1 MNGSSYTPGQW
12 TALSCNGLV
21 ALLEPAA
28 GDEPA
33 LELWQIAGDGGS
45 FLDGLSVL
53 ARPGLAV
60 LPSFVLAVR
69 GQDGTTNV
77 AVRGPARV
85 EVLTDDGT
93 ELIDGTGVSTWT
105 ERVLHV
111 VHRLTVRVPDGA
123 STPWLPLI
131 GGLVRAAALTVPTQ
145 SDLTGSDDP
154 TVGRAAGAVPPEP
167 VPVVDAEADLVDAV
181 PASTTAPHAAALD
194 GEPAGAPATVAEPV
208 ELTREV
214 PDDREP
220 DGVGAASAGAGPD
233 SRTFDGPS
241 REQPTQVLT
250 RIVEP
255 AMVGAGA
262 SAEVPG
268 PAAGTHV
275 AGHHD
280 GADDASFTIMSST
293 LADLREGLPVWDG
306 RPAPTPDPVRV
317 TDARLVLSTGLVVAL
332 DRPVLIGRAPQ
343 AMRLGSRDLPRLVA
357 VPSPQQDI
365 SRTHAEVRLVGDDV
379 LVTDL
384 DSTNGVYLLAAGL
397 GARRLHPGEPTAL
410 AASETVDL
418 GDGVTFTVERGT

>member
-1 MNGSSYTPGQW
+1 
-12 TALSCNGLV
+12 V

-28 GDEPA
+28 GDDPA

-53 ARPGLAV
+53 ARPGLSA

-93 ELIDGTGVSTWT
+93 EIIDGTGVSTWT
-105 ERVLHV
+105 ERVLQV

-123 STPWLPLI
+123 SSPWLPLI
-131 GGLVRAAALTVPTQ
+131 GGLVRAAALTVPAQ
-145 SDLTGSDDP
+145 SDPAGADAP
-154 TVGRAAGAVPPEP
+154 TVGRTAGDVPSEPAAAP
-167 VPVVDAEADLVDAV
+167 VPVVAEEVDPVAAD
-181 PASTTAPHAAALD
+181 PASGSAMPASPLD
-194 GEPAGAPATVAEPV
+194 GESIGEPVTAAEPV
-208 ELTREV
+208 ELTHEV

-220 DGVGAASAGAGPD
+220 DAVGTRSAGADPAR
-233 SRTFDGPS
+233 RTSDGPS

-255 AMVGAGA
+255 SMVGAVA
-262 SAEVPG
+262 PVETPG
-268 PAAGTHV
+268 SGAGTHV
-275 AGHHD
+275 AAHHD
-280 GADDASFTIMSST
+280 GADDTSFTIMSST

-306 RPAPTPDPVRV
+306 RPAPTPDPVRA

-365 SRTHAEVRLVGDDV
+365 SRTHAEIRLVGDDV

-410 AASETVDL
+410 APSETVDL